1 VTRRGRNGKLQAA
14 ANNPSVNVHKPR
26 CGAVLFCTLLK
37 KDVPPRAAEFGL
49 IEPAQAHIPKMTLRD
64 HQAKSLHCRKL
75 RNHRP
80 SRTFASRGQEYSNEI
95 SVERV
100 PDGFKMIPSEYGSSF
115 YCATCENSV
124 DQK

>member
-1 VTRRGRNGKLQAA
+1 VTRWGRNGKLQAA

-64 HQAKSLHCRKL
+64 HQAESLHCRNCETTGQAEL
-75 RNHRP
+75 SQAGGRN
-80 SRTFASRGQEYSNEI
+80 
-95 SVERV
+95 
-100 PDGFKMIPSEYGSSF
+100 IP
-115 YCATCENSV
+115 TR
-124 DQK
+124 